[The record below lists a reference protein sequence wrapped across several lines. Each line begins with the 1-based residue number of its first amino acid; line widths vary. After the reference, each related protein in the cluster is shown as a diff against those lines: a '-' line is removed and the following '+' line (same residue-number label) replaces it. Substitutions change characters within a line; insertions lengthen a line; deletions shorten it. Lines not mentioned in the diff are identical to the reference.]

1 MGACRKDYMASITGT
16 VAISEEQLAKLGEAV
31 QARLDVIITTDRR
44 AGIISQRIVD
54 RALHLSDDVYPKMSD
69 VINQTKG
76 LPIFDNVI
84 NETSDLAD
92 DMNDWIETLEIL
104 GEEYHSIKNMIV
116 GFRERLP

>member
-1 MGACRKDYMASITGT
+1 MASIAGT